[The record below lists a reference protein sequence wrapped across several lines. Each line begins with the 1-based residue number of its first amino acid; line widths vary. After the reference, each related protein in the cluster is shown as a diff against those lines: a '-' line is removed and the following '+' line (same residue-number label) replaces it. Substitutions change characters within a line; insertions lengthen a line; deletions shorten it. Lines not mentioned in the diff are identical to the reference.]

1 MHMEKVVA
9 MISSIG
15 KAEIINE
22 KFMPYDLYLEKEEND
37 MDIENRERLFL
48 LKISIYMIIL

>member
-1 MHMEKVVA
+1 MHMEKVVV